1 MPWCARKHV
10 DRNKGEYR
18 LESSIVSDKEQPP
31 IPAGERGHVT
41 EAPVQLDREPHRGGQ
56 AGPRADV
63 TRGEEQP
70 RRGDGA
76 TVEAPPTRRPRFRDR
91 PRHWWLL
98 AAVGRYEP
106 ARVAAAPRLVIRDA
120 TRQANGGTP
129 GEPTPGGDTVAAR
142 LQAPRRSRAR
152 VLRGLI
158 AAALALILLGL
169 SVSRLR
175 APAAPS
181 STPAPASTAVPF
193 APLSGPSMMA
203 TAALGT
209 PARLVQPHEAV
220 LLPHGQIAVADTG
233 NRRLAILDATGHLL
247 KTVRTGA
254 LQEPYAVVA
263 STHALFVLD
272 AGRGSIERYD
282 LAGRFEREII
292 SNPLL
297 LANARGMALGPD
309 GTLYVANPR
318 SNSIVLLST
327 GGHTVRQL
335 TSPLGAGPDQFNQP
349 SDVAVS
355 PNDTVYVL
363 DDMNNRIKAMTPTGA
378 FIAQWPA
385 PPSDTLHSV
394 HVLPLRGGQML
405 ASDPTSGALLLYRP
419 GGGVPVRVPLSVPG
433 PAAGSVQ
440 PLGLS
445 LGSGGN
451 VLVTDGNGNRV
462 LLVSSSEL
470 LRKATGF

>member
-1 MPWCARKHV
+1 MA
-10 DRNKGEYR
+10 
-18 LESSIVSDKEQPP
+18 
-31 IPAGERGHVT
+31 AGEVRS
-41 EAPVQLDREPHRGGQ
+41 
-56 AGPRADV
+56 
-63 TRGEEQP
+63 
-70 RRGDGA
+70 
-76 TVEAPPTRRPRFRDR
+76 TRRARFRDR

-98 AAVGRYEP
+98 AAAGQYEP
-106 ARVAAAPRLVIRDA
+106 ARAATPPRPVTRDA
-120 TRQANGGTP
+120 TPQANGATP
-129 GEPTPGGDTVAAR
+129 HEPAPGGDAVVA
-142 LQAPRRSRAR
+142 APRRSRAR

-158 AAALALILLGL
+158 AAALALTLLGL
-169 SVSRLR
+169 SIDRLL

-181 STPAPASTAVPF
+181 STPAPGPTAVPL
-193 APLSGPSMMA
+193 APLSGPSMIA
-203 TAALGT
+203 TVVLGT
-209 PARLVQPHEAV
+209 PARLSQPREAV
-220 LLPHGQIAVADTG
+220 ALPHGQIAVADTG

-247 KTVRTGA
+247 KSVRTGA

-282 LAGRFEREII
+282 LAGRFDREII

-318 SNSIVLLST
+318 SNSVVLLST
-327 GGHTVRQL
+327 GGHIVRQL

-394 HVLPLRGGQML
+394 HVLPLRGGRML
-405 ASDPTSGALLLYRP
+405 ASDPSSGVLLLYRP
-419 GGGVPVRVPLSVPG
+419 GGGVPVRVPLSVPRS
-433 PAAGSVQ
+433 ATGSVQ

-445 LGSGGN
+445 LGPGGN
-451 VLVTDGNGNRV
+451 VLVTDGHGNRV
-462 LLVSSSEL
+462 LIVSSAAL
-470 LRKATGF
+470 LRKATSP

>member
-1 MPWCARKHV
+1 M
-10 DRNKGEYR
+10 
-18 LESSIVSDKEQPP
+18 
-31 IPAGERGHVT
+31 
-41 EAPVQLDREPHRGGQ
+41 
-56 AGPRADV
+56 RA
-63 TRGEEQP
+63 
-70 RRGDGA
+70 
-76 TVEAPPTRRPRFRDR
+76 
-91 PRHWWLL
+91 
-98 AAVGRYEP
+98 
-106 ARVAAAPRLVIRDA
+106 
-120 TRQANGGTP
+120 
-129 GEPTPGGDTVAAR
+129 
-142 LQAPRRSRAR
+142 
-152 VLRGLI
+152 
-158 AAALALILLGL
+158 
-169 SVSRLR
+169 
-175 APAAPS
+175 
-181 STPAPASTAVPF
+181 TAV
-193 APLSGPSMMA
+193 
-203 TAALGT
+203 LGT
-209 PARLVQPHEAV
+209 PARLSQPREAV
-220 LLPHGQIAVADTG
+220 LLPHGQIAVADAG
-233 NRRLAILDATGHLL
+233 NRRLTILDATGHLL
-247 KTVRTGA
+247 KSVRTGA

-318 SNSIVLLST
+318 SNSVVLLST
-327 GGHTVRQL
+327 GGHIVRQL

-355 PNDTVYVL
+355 PDDTVYVL

-394 HVLPLRGGQML
+394 HVLPLRAGQML

-419 GGGVPVRVPLSVPG
+419 GGGVPARIPLSVPG

-445 LGSGGN
+445 LGRGGK
-451 VLVTDGNGNRV
+451 VLVTDGNGNRL
-462 LLVSSSEL
+462 LLVSSSDL
-470 LRKATGF
+470 LRKAMGS